1 MPGHDLKKLR
11 AALIARRAELVAEG
25 DVPVPMQRLDS
36 VSKPDEDETP
46 LTEMNQVIA
55 SNRNRARTAA
65 LQALDD
71 ALVRMS
77 REPDEFGLCE
87 TCDELIPERRLI
99 LVPQATQCATC
110 QAEDEVRN
118 KGSQTRKHLT
128 DYR

>member
-1 MPGHDLKKLR
+1 MPPHDLKALR
-11 AALIARRAELVAEG
+11 AALLARRAELVAEG
-25 DVPVPMQRLDS
+25 DVPVPMQRLDA

-71 ALVRMS
+71 ALARMS
-77 REPDEFGLCE
+77 RDPESFGVCE
-87 TCDELIPERRLI
+87 TCDEQIPERRLV
-99 LVPQATQCATC
+99 LVPQAIQCAAC
-110 QAEDEVRN
+110 QAEEEARN
-118 KGSQTRKHLT
+118 KGGQTRKHLT

>member
-1 MPGHDLKKLR
+1 MPSHDLKALR
-11 AALIARRAELVAEG
+11 AALLARRTELVAEG
-25 DVPVPMQRLDS
+25 DVPVPMQRLDA

-65 LQALDD
+65 LQAIDD

-77 REPDEFGLCE
+77 RDPDSFGVCE
-87 TCDELIPERRLI
+87 TCDEQIPERRLV
-99 LVPQATQCATC
+99 LVPQATQCAAC
-110 QAEDEVRN
+110 QAEEEARN
-118 KGSQTRKHLT
+118 KGGKARKHLT